1 MKNRY
6 LICLLLITSGA
17 INAQT
22 NTFPATGN
30 VGIGTTSPTDI
41 LTVAGQIKSG
51 AILMTGWSNS
61 PYSNSTW
68 LRGANG
74 VGVFLTNENVT
85 RWAGLQADG
94 SFDVSSSKFF
104 VDAATGYSGFNTKTP
119 THQLFVNGGS
129 KTNSMYIGSSSNFI
143 DRSGNGDNI
152 YIRQPMQTSGGWWGM
167 NVAIQG
173 PLSGH
178 TAPFYPVRY
187 LSDENSDG
195 LDDTEHFFIDK
206 YGGGFFR
213 GNIGLGTTNPMDK
226 IHIDGVD
233 AGVRIGGSIRSRM
246 NLYTGN
252 QNGWQIEVSDANGN
266 QFAGDLGFTESG
278 VAAGRLVLK
287 KGGNIGIGLLDPT
300 ERLSV
305 NGNVRAKKVIVTQAG
320 WPDYVFDTSYSLR
333 SLSEVEAFIAKNKH
347 LPDMPSARDVEEK
360 GISVGDNQALLL
372 KKIEELTLY
381 LIELKKENTDL
392 KKRIDKLENK

>member
-1 MKNRY
+1 MKNKY
-6 LICLLLITSGA
+6 LTSLLLFAVSIT
-17 INAQT
+17 NAQT

-68 LRGANG
+68 LRGASG

-94 SFDVSSSKFF
+94 SFDVSSGKFF
-104 VDAATGYSGFNTKTP
+104 VDAATGFSGFNSKTP
-119 THQLFVNGGS
+119 TQLLFVNGGS
-129 KTNSMYIGSSSNFI
+129 KTNSMYVGSSSNFS

-152 YIRQPMQTSGGWWGM
+152 YIRQPLQTAGGWWGM
-167 NVAIQG
+167 HVAIQG
-173 PLSGH
+173 PISGH
-178 TAPFYPVRY
+178 TAVFNPIRY
-187 LSDENSDG
+187 MSDENSDG
-195 LDDTEHFFIDK
+195 VEETEHFFINK

-213 GNIGLGTTNPMDK
+213 GNIGLGTTNPLDK

-252 QNGWQIEVSDANGN
+252 QNGWQIEVADADGN
-266 QFAGDLGFTESG
+266 QYAGDLGFTESG
-278 VAAGRLVLK
+278 VASGRLVLK
-287 KGGNIGIGLLDPT
+287 KGGNVGIGLLNPT
-300 ERLSV
+300 EKLSV
-305 NGNVRAKKVIVTQAG
+305 NGNVKAKKVIVSQTG

-333 SLSEVEAFIAKNKH
+333 SLSEVETYIRKNKR
-347 LPDMPSARDVEEK
+347 LPEVPSAAEVEEK
-360 GISVGDNQALLL
+360 GVSVGDNQALLL

-381 LIELKKENTDL
+381 LIEIKNENAAL